1 MTNSKIR
8 TLRWIAPVAMAGVLG
23 FAACGGA
30 NAAEDARTETRVASR
45 GSDTHLYNQA
55 EETAGR
61 SASAG
66 RGSDTRLY
74 NQAEELAKVF
84 AERSASAEQLER
96 TAKLEGQADTYRA
109 SSAPRVIVSAEQIER
124 QAKLDGSAKTYGV
137 SSGNRAALAAE
148 AERYVEQLEANAK
161 SQSNRAALAA
171 EAERYVEQLEA
182 NAESTQVSSSHEFVP
197 GTRHMPVR

>member
-1 MTNSKIR
+1 MTNSRIR

-55 EETAGR
+55 EETAER
-61 SASAG
+61 SASVG
-66 RGSDTRLY
+66 RGSDNRLY
-74 NQAEELAKVF
+74 NQAEALAKVF

-109 SSAPRVIVSAEQIER
+109 SSAPRVIISAEQVEHLLARAHEVPRRHVRLAKDVLER
-124 QAKLDGSAKTYGV
+124 LPLRPPMDRRREPVLELPTELD
-137 SSGNRAALAAE
+137 L
-148 AERYVEQLEANAK
+148 
-161 SQSNRAALAA
+161 
-171 EAERYVEQLEA
+171 
-182 NAESTQVSSSHEFVP
+182 
-197 GTRHMPVR
+197 MPVLGLADVAQDRRGFLAILAGAWATPACA

>member
-30 NAAEDARTETRVASR
+30 DAAEDARTEARVASR

-55 EETAGR
+55 EEIAGR
-61 SASAG
+61 SASVS

-74 NQAEELAKVF
+74 NQAEQVQRVAQ
-84 AERSASAEQLER
+84 AEHLERVASARAAAAAEQAELD
-96 TAKLEGQADTYRA
+96 AKL
-109 SSAPRVIVSAEQIER
+109 
-124 QAKLDGSAKTYGV
+124 KGSAKTSGV

-161 SQSNRAALAA
+161 S
-171 EAERYVEQLEA
+171 
-182 NAESTQVSSSHEFVP
+182 TQVSSSHEFVP
-197 GTRHMPVR
+197 GSRHMPMR

>member
-23 FAACGGA
+23 FAACGGES
-30 NAAEDARTETRVASR
+30 AAEDARTEARVVSR

-55 EETAGR
+55 DAIAER
-61 SASAG
+61 SAG

-84 AERSASAEQLER
+84 AERSASAGRGSDTHLYNQAEQLER
-96 TAKLEGQADTYRA
+96 N
-109 SSAPRVIVSAEQIER
+109 
-124 QAKLDGSAKTYGV
+124 AKLDGSAKTYGV
-137 SSGNRAALAAE
+137 SSGNRAALAAD
-148 AERYVEQLEANAK
+148 AERYVEQLEANAT

-182 NAESTQVSSSHEFVP
+182 NAQSAQDGSSHEFVP

>member
-30 NAAEDARTETRVASR
+30 SAAEDARTEARVASR
-45 GSDTHLYNQA
+45 GSDTH
-55 EETAGR
+55 
-61 SASAG
+61 
-66 RGSDTRLY
+66 LY

-109 SSAPRVIVSAEQIER
+109 SSAPRVILSAEQVEH
-124 QAKLDGSAKTYGV
+124 QAKLDGSAKTYSA

-148 AERYVEQLEANAK
+148 AERYVEQLEANAT

-197 GTRHMPVR
+197 GSRHMPMR

>member
-1 MTNSKIR
+1 MDTRNQGGGTMTNSKIR

-23 FAACGGA
+23 FAACGGE

-45 GSDTHLYNQA
+45 GSDTH
-55 EETAGR
+55 
-61 SASAG
+61 
-66 RGSDTRLY
+66 LY

-109 SSAPRVIVSAEQIER
+109 SSAPRVILSAEQIEH

-148 AERYVEQLEANAK
+148 AERY
-161 SQSNRAALAA
+161 
-171 EAERYVEQLEA
+171 
-182 NAESTQVSSSHEFVP
+182 
-197 GTRHMPVR
+197 

>member
-30 NAAEDARTETRVASR
+30 DAAEEARTEARVASR

-55 EETAGR
+55 EQAQRVAQTEHLER
-61 SASAG
+61 VASA
-66 RGSDTRLY
+66 RAAAAAE
-74 NQAEELAKVF
+74 QAELD
-84 AERSASAEQLER
+84 
-96 TAKLEGQADTYRA
+96 AKLEG
-109 SSAPRVIVSAEQIER
+109 
-124 QAKLDGSAKTYGV
+124 SAKTSGV

-148 AERYVEQLEANAK
+148 AERYVEQLEANA
-161 SQSNRAALAA
+161 QSTRSSDDTMPNPWEAGNRAVA
-171 EAERYVEQLEA
+171 EA
-182 NAESTQVSSSHEFVP
+182 NSNDEFVP

>member
-1 MTNSKIR
+1 MDTRNQGGGTMTNSKIR

-23 FAACGGA
+23 FAACGGE
-30 NAAEDARTETRVASR
+30 NAAEDARTEARVASR

-55 EETAGR
+55 EEIAGRSASVSRGSDTHLYNQAEEIAGR
-61 SASAG
+61 SASA
-66 RGSDTRLY
+66 
-74 NQAEELAKVF
+74 Q
-84 AERSASAEQLER
+84 
-96 TAKLEGQADTYRA
+96 
-109 SSAPRVIVSAEQIER
+109 QIER

-148 AERYVEQLEANAK
+148 AERYVEQLEANAT

-182 NAESTQVSSSHEFVP
+182 NAESTQLSSSAEFVP

>member
-23 FAACGGA
+23 FAACGGES
-30 NAAEDARTETRVASR
+30 AAEDARTEPRVVSR

-55 EETAGR
+55 EAIAER
-61 SASAG
+61 SVG

-109 SSAPRVIVSAEQIER
+109 SSAPRVVLSAEQAELD
-124 QAKLDGSAKTYGV
+124 AKLEGSAKTYGV

-148 AERYVEQLEANAK
+148 AERYVEQLEANAE

-171 EAERYVEQLEA
+171 QAERYVEQLEA
-182 NAESTQVSSSHEFVP
+182 NAESTQDSSTQEFVP

>member
-1 MTNSKIR
+1 MDTRNQGGGTMTNSKIR

-23 FAACGGA
+23 FAACGGE

-55 EETAGR
+55 EEIVGR

-96 TAKLEGQADTYRA
+96 TAKLEGQADIYRA
-109 SSAPRVIVSAEQIER
+109 SSAPRVVLSAEQAELD
-124 QAKLDGSAKTYGV
+124 AKLEGSAKTYGV

-148 AERYVEQLEANAK
+148 AERYVEQLEANAE
-161 SQSNRAALAA
+161 N
-171 EAERYVEQLEA
+171 
-182 NAESTQVSSSHEFVP
+182 TQDSSSQEFVP